1 MIIVICQES
10 CHYKIA
16 ANLVETEPA
25 RIHSFDKSPSFN
37 TGEII
42 VYTVYVRKFKLSQA
56 SE

>member
-42 VYTVYVRKFKLSQA
+42 VYTVYVRKFKLSQG